1 MKISKSFKYY
11 CLHIS
16 VVVLNASVTSL
27 CIGCNHPVIIS
38 LLGVGSLLHISLSL
52 LLDEDF
58 SKE

>member
-38 LLGVGSLLHISLSL
+38 LLGGRLFVTYKFKFVIR
-52 LLDEDF
+52 
-58 SKE
+58 

>member
-38 LLGVGSLLHISLSL
+38 LLGYALCYI
-52 LLDEDF
+52 
-58 SKE
+58 